1 MPRNR
6 LRARPR
12 LRRAALL
19 PALLAPVLT
28 VMSPTVYAQ
37 VIKLGTLGGSYSFAT
52 SITPDGTIVV
62 GAAQDASGNYRVFR
76 WTESGGMEDL
86 GIPLGGTYAGAAGIS
101 ADGSVIIGTSKNDQ
115 DEHHAFLWT
124 PGQIRDLG
132 TLGGSESWAWGVS
145 ADGTV
150 VVGETELASGEWR
163 AFRWT
168 DADGMQN
175 LGTLGGDSWAIA
187 VSADGKVVVG
197 GSTTNDGH
205 DHAFRWTEASN
216 TMRDLGTLGG
226 DDSYA
231 TGVSADGSVV
241 VGDAQTG
248 SGAWH
253 AFRWTEADDKMHDLG
268 TLGGSESWAYAVSAN
283 GKVVVG
289 SAETAD
295 GSHRA
300 FRWTEATGMQS
311 VENWLRS
318 TGVKVPADIET
329 HIAYATSA
337 DGRVV
342 VGMLEN
348 NTAFLARGGSGLV
361 TVESMQ
367 QSLSATAS
375 GGAMALASASTV
387 LNGAHSRPL
396 ARRVEAGRSTFWI
409 SGDIGRD
416 DHGKRDGRIGLA
428 EVGFGRNFGN
438 AQLNVALGHTWA
450 KQNLV
455 VNGSADT
462 DGTYVLAEGLVPVSG
477 SLWAVLT
484 GYLHWGK
491 ADLRRGYLNAGLP
504 DYSYA
509 KPDTDT
515 WGLRAR
521 LEWDGLWRSGNTAFS
536 PYAELAH
543 SVAKMDGYTETG
555 GGFPARF
562 DSRKERATELRLGVN
577 AAHPLAQNVQ
587 LVGLLE
593 GAHRFQKKG
602 ARTSGEVIGLFGFD
616 LDGVKNER
624 TWLRAGVGVEGKL
637 AGGTASLLLNATT
650 KGEASNY
657 WLAASWQKTF

>member
-1 MPRNR
+1 
-6 LRARPR
+6 
-12 LRRAALL
+12 
-19 PALLAPVLT
+19 
-28 VMSPTVYAQ
+28 MSPTVYAQ
-37 VIKLGTLGGSYSFAT
+37 VIKLGTLGGSISFAT
-52 SITPDGTIVV
+52 RITP
-62 GAAQDASGNYRVFR
+62 
-76 WTESGGMEDL
+76 
-86 GIPLGGTYAGAAGIS
+86 
-101 ADGSVIIGTSKNDQ
+101 
-115 DEHHAFLWT
+115 
-124 PGQIRDLG
+124 
-132 TLGGSESWAWGVS
+132 
-145 ADGTV
+145 DGTV
-150 VVGETELASGEWR
+150 VVGAALDEFDNLHAFRWTEAGGMQDLDTLGGAASGAYGVSADGAVIVGAAHNAGNLARAFRWTATDGMQDLGTLGTGMESAAYDVSADGKVVVGESETAPGGNWHAFRWTEATGTMEDLGTLPGGVHSWANGVSADGSVVVGGSELASGEWR

-168 DADGMQN
+168 EATGTMQD
-175 LGTLGGDSWAIA
+175 LGTLGGHEANALA
-187 VSADGKVVVG
+187 VSNDGKVVVG
-197 GSTTNDGH
+197 ESETAG
-205 DHAFRWTEASN
+205 
-216 TMRDLGTLGG
+216 
-226 DDSYA
+226 
-231 TGVSADGSVV
+231 
-241 VGDAQTG
+241 
-248 SGAWH
+248 GAWH
-253 AFRWTEADDKMHDLG
+253 AFRWTEAAGAMQDLG
-268 TLGGSESWAYAVSAN
+268 TLGGVYSWANGVSAD

-318 TGVKVPADIET
+318 TGVKVPASVQTRE
-329 HIAYATSA
+329 AYAVNA
-337 DGRVV
+337 DGNIV
-342 VGMLEN
+342 VGELESRV
-348 NTAFLARGGSGLV
+348 AFLARGGSGLV

>member
-19 PALLAPVLT
+19 PALLAPVLA

-226 DDSYA
+226 
-231 TGVSADGSVV
+231 
-241 VGDAQTG
+241 
-248 SGAWH
+248 
-253 AFRWTEADDKMHDLG
+253 
-268 TLGGSESWAYAVSAN
+268 SESWAYAVSAN

-289 SAETAD
+289 STETAD

-409 SGDIGRD
+409 P
-416 DHGKRDGRIGLA
+416 A
-428 EVGFGRNFGN
+428 
-438 AQLNVALGHTWA
+438 T
-450 KQNLV
+450 
-455 VNGSADT
+455 SA
-462 DGTYVLAEGLVPVSG
+462 
-477 SLWAVLT
+477 
-484 GYLHWGK
+484 
-491 ADLRRGYLNAGLP
+491 
-504 DYSYA
+504 
-509 KPDTDT
+509 
-515 WGLRAR
+515 
-521 LEWDGLWRSGNTAFS
+521 
-536 PYAELAH
+536 
-543 SVAKMDGYTETG
+543 
-555 GGFPARF
+555 
-562 DSRKERATELRLGVN
+562 AT
-577 AAHPLAQNVQ
+577 
-587 LVGLLE
+587 
-593 GAHRFQKKG
+593 
-602 ARTSGEVIGLFGFD
+602 I
-616 LDGVKNER
+616 
-624 TWLRAGVGVEGKL
+624 
-637 AGGTASLLLNATT
+637 TASAT
-650 KGEASNY
+650 
-657 WLAASWQKTF
+657 AASAWPKSASAATSATLS